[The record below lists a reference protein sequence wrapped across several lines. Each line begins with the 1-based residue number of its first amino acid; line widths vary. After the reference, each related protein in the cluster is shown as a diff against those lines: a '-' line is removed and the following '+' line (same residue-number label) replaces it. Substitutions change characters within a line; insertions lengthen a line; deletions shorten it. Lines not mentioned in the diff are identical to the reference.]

1 MIWRQAN
8 IFDVSNFMFFG
19 LKKVLRDSI
28 HVVEYVMLE
37 YKKYTL
43 KFKLSTTANR

>member
-8 IFDVSNFMFFG
+8 IFDVSNFFG

-37 YKKYTL
+37 YKKFTL
-43 KFKLSTTANR
+43 KFNYKTK